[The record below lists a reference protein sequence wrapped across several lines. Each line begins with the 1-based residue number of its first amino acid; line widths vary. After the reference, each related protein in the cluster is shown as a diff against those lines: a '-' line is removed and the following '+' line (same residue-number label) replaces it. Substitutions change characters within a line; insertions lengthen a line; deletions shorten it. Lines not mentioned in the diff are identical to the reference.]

1 MHPELECALSLSK
14 GYQHSPIRAGR
25 PLALTN
31 LAVCGEK
38 GVDRRGRRQT
48 RASSAYADR

>member
-1 MHPELECALSLSK
+1 MRPEPVEGLPTLTD
-14 GYQHSPIRAGR
+14 PRRATTR
-25 PLALTN
+25 ADKLADK